1 MDKAEVLVTGYG
13 LVAPTVM
20 DARGLFALLGQHGS
34 CLREHP
40 DQPVGPAGFIDEQQ
54 WQLIDEAITD
64 ESASQSR
71 HTLLSRYV
79 AEQALG
85 QAGLRVEDFR
95 AARSGLFLGCQPGQ
109 YLQTR
114 CLAQWLGVHEYV
126 SSHSD
131 ACAAGT
137 ISIGNAY
144 RAVANGEVELALC
157 GGIELLPEDS
167 FAANDPAYN
176 AFIPSEGAALIVLE
190 SASHAQRRGARAL
203 GRVLGYADLYQDNA
217 EPGALYVQCMQAALH
232 DAGLAPRQVRHVN
245 VHSASPLNMDN
256 HEAQAVKQVFGT
268 ALPNTTFAANK
279 FAVGHALAGSGAIE
293 AVLSLMSLQLGVL
306 LPTLGYAAGQSPHT
320 TMNFPDSLQQQSIDA
335 VLSNS
340 FSRNGTSSSLVLGR
354 A

>member
-1 MDKAEVLVTGYG
+1 MEKADVLVTGYG

-40 DQPVGPAGFIDEQQ
+40 DQPSGPAGFIDEQQ
-54 WQLIDEAITD
+54 WLLIDEAITD

-71 HTLLSRYV
+71 HTRLSRYV

-85 QAGLRVEDFR
+85 QAALRAEDFS

-109 YLQTR
+109 YRQTR

-131 ACAAGT
+131 VCAAGT
-137 ISIGNAY
+137 VAIGKAY
-144 RAVANGEVELALC
+144 RAVANGELELALC
-157 GGIELLPEDS
+157 GGIELLPEGS
-167 FAANDPAYN
+167 FASSAQAPSP
-176 AFIPSEGAALIVLE
+176 FIPSEGAALIVLE

-203 GRVLGYADLYQDNA
+203 GRVLGYADRYQDTA

-232 DAGLAPRQVRHVN
+232 DAGLAPRQVQHVN
-245 VHSASPLNMDN
+245 VHSPSPLSMDN

-268 ALPNTTFAANK
+268 ALPDTTFAANK

-306 LPTLGYAAGQSPHT
+306 LPTPDDGAARSPHT
-320 TMNFPDSLQQQSIDA
+320 TMNFPDSLQQQTIDA

-354 A
+354 G